1 MPRPDRFSGVLTPV
15 ITPFDDELEPNPE
28 ALIRQCRWLL
38 SQDVGLAVFGTNSEA
53 NSMSVGEKKY
63 LLTRLVEGG
72 IDPGRLMPGTGCSA
86 LTDSVELTR
95 HAVSLGCAG
104 VLMLPPFYYK
114 GVSDDGLYRSYAE
127 IISRVGSDA
136 LQIYLYHIPPVAQV
150 GLSPDLIERLVRD
163 FPKIVAGIKDSSG
176 DWDNSRAMLERQWD
190 DFRVFVGSEALL
202 LRNMRAGGAGCISAT
217 ANINAAAIVE
227 LYRNWRAEDADE
239 KQGELD
245 DVRAIVQAY
254 PMIPALKAI
263 AAHFSGNPAWRH
275 VRPPL
280 MPLTAAAAAE
290 LLHRLEQHGF
300 RMPGLEDA

>member
-1 MPRPDRFSGVLTPV
+1 MSRSDRFSGVLTPV
-15 ITPFDDELEPNPE
+15 ITPFDDNLAPDAD
-28 ALIRQCRWLL
+28 ALVRQCRWLL
-38 SQDVGLAVFGTNSEA
+38 SQDVGLAVFGTNSEG
-53 NSMSVGEKKY
+53 NSMSVVEKKD
-63 LLTRLVEGG
+63 LLTQLVEGG

-86 LTDSVELTR
+86 LTDSVDLTR

-104 VLMLPPFYYK
+104 ALMLPPFYYK
-114 GVSDDGLYRSYAE
+114 GVSNNGLYRNYAE

-150 GLSPDLIERLVRD
+150 GFSLDLIERLLHD
-163 FPKIVAGIKDSSG
+163 FPEVVAGIKDSSG
-176 DWDNSRAMLERQWD
+176 DWDNSHAMLERQWD
-190 DFRVFVGSEALL
+190 DFRVFVGSETLL

-217 ANINAAAIVE
+217 ANANPGAIVE
-227 LYRNWRAEDADE
+227 LYRDWRAEDADE

-245 DVRAIVQAY
+245 DLRAIVQAY

-263 AAHFSGNPAWRH
+263 AAHYSGNPSWRH

-280 MPLTAAAAAE
+280 MPLTAAAATE

-300 RMPGLEDA
+300 RMPGL

>member
-1 MPRPDRFSGVLTPV
+1 LSRSDRFSGVLTPV
-15 ITPFDDELEPNPE
+15 ITPFDDNLAPDAD
-28 ALIRQCRWLL
+28 ALVRQCRWLL
-38 SQDVGLAVFGTNSEA
+38 SQDVGLAVFGTNSEG
-53 NSMSVGEKKY
+53 NSMSVVEKKD
-63 LLTRLVEGG
+63 LLTQLVEGG

-86 LTDSVELTR
+86 LTDSVDLTR

-104 VLMLPPFYYK
+104 ALMLPPFYYK
-114 GVSDDGLYRSYAE
+114 GVSNNGLYRNYAE

-150 GLSPDLIERLVRD
+150 GFSLDLIERLLHD
-163 FPKIVAGIKDSSG
+163 FPEVVAGIKDSSG
-176 DWDNSRAMLERQWD
+176 DWDNSHAMLERQWD
-190 DFRVFVGSEALL
+190 DFRVFVGSETLL

-217 ANINAAAIVE
+217 ANANPGAIVE
-227 LYRNWRAEDADE
+227 LYRDWRAEDADE

-245 DVRAIVQAY
+245 DLRAIVQAY

-263 AAHFSGNPAWRH
+263 AAHYSGNPSWRH

-280 MPLTAAAAAE
+280 MPLTAAAATE

-300 RMPGLEDA
+300 RMPGL